1 MRARHIVFE
10 STQLSC
16 SVLEDG
22 PPLRQNPV
30 SPTENGT
37 TLVELLM
44 VLVIGVIATA
54 MTVPLIMTT
63 VNQYRLHGS
72 AVDMDSLLQR
82 ARMRAVKDNRTYT
95 VQTATVTE
103 SGATYTKVF
112 LDLNGNSTLDQGEPV
127 IQLQRGV
134 SLTVGSSGGN
144 NPSLSATTLGFT
156 PQGSNVPVNFNAR
169 GTPCVVNGSV
179 CSSWD
184 SKGASPSPVGF
195 IYYLQSTGGTGA
207 GWSAISISPS
217 GRFRAWSYDKHTGTW
232 SY

>member
-54 MTVPLIMTT
+54 LTVPLIMTT

-72 AVDMDSLLQR
+72 AADIDSLLQR
-82 ARMRAVKDNRTYT
+82 TRRPAVKDNRRYK
-95 VQTATVTE
+95 VTAAPPRE
-103 SGATYTKVF
+103 K
-112 LDLNGNSTLDQGEPV
+112 
-127 IQLQRGV
+127 
-134 SLTVGSSGGN
+134 
-144 NPSLSATTLGFT
+144 
-156 PQGSNVPVNFNAR
+156 
-169 GTPCVVNGSV
+169 
-179 CSSWD
+179 
-184 SKGASPSPVGF
+184 
-195 IYYLQSTGGTGA
+195 
-207 GWSAISISPS
+207 
-217 GRFRAWSYDKHTGTW
+217 
-232 SY
+232 

>member
-112 LDLNGNSTLDQGEPV
+112 LDLNGNSTL
-127 IQLQRGV
+127 
-134 SLTVGSSGGN
+134 
-144 NPSLSATTLGFT
+144 
-156 PQGSNVPVNFNAR
+156 
-169 GTPCVVNGSV
+169 
-179 CSSWD
+179 
-184 SKGASPSPVGF
+184 
-195 IYYLQSTGGTGA
+195 
-207 GWSAISISPS
+207 
-217 GRFRAWSYDKHTGTW
+217 
-232 SY
+232 